1 MISPL
6 LDKEF
11 LHELDSYRNRITYAR
26 ITSLTLDSY
35 PIESVEGVVTDG
47 NVTVDGNSAVR
58 RICSLT
64 MTTKNVNL
72 NNVYW
77 GVTTRVKIEIGIAKN
92 FDSSINSIR
101 DPGKYEYLLEK
112 YEQYPD
118 IIWFPLGV
126 FILTDFKT
134 SQQVNNYTITL
145 SGKDKMCLLNGDM
158 GGSLFASVDFGKE
171 EYYDSETKITTISS
185 IPIKTIIKEA
195 VHAYA
200 GDAWQDVIINDLDDL
215 GLELLDYKGT
225 KPLYLIMREHSNED
239 MGEVIQITINGS
251 QELARENGTTT
262 SLDEIG
268 DDEFNP
274 RSRLDVGDSALGKYT
289 IFYALSDT
297 EKEMPLSVA
306 KVTNGQTCGY
316 RYTDITYAGDLILN
330 IGEPVTAMF
339 DKLVAMLGNFEY
351 FYNIDGRF
359 VFQRKRTY
367 LDKT

>member
-1 MISPL
+1 MSIKNPL
-6 LDKEF
+6 LDTVFLQDLYLNKHKE
-11 LHELDSYRNRITYAR
+11 IYAK
-26 ITSLTLDSY
+26 IIALNKEEE
-35 PIESVEGVVTDG
+35 PIEEIEGKVTGGSVSLDG
-47 NVTVDGNSAVR
+47 TSNVR
-58 RICSLT
+58 RSCSLT
-64 MTTKNVNL
+64 MVANDVDINSY
-72 NNVYW
+72 YW
-77 GVTTRVKIEIGIAKN
+77 GIKNKFKLFIGLRNEIN
-92 FDSSINSIR
+92 
-101 DPGKYEYLLEK
+101 PEYE
-112 YEQYPD
+112 D
-118 IIWFPLGV
+118 IIWFPFGV
-126 FILTDFKT
+126 MVISNFTT
-134 SQQVNNYTITL
+134 SL
-145 SGKDKMCLLNGDM
+145 STNGYNISINGKDKMCLLNGDM

-262 SLDEIG
+262 SLDEID

>member
-1 MISPL
+1 
-6 LDKEF
+6 
-11 LHELDSYRNRITYAR
+11 
-26 ITSLTLDSY
+26 
-35 PIESVEGVVTDG
+35 
-47 NVTVDGNSAVR
+47 
-58 RICSLT
+58 
-64 MTTKNVNL
+64 
-72 NNVYW
+72 
-77 GVTTRVKIEIGIAKN
+77 
-92 FDSSINSIR
+92 
-101 DPGKYEYLLEK
+101 
-112 YEQYPD
+112 
-118 IIWFPLGV
+118 
-126 FILTDFKT
+126 
-134 SQQVNNYTITL
+134 
-145 SGKDKMCLLNGDM
+145 
-158 GGSLFASVDFGKE
+158 
-171 EYYDSETKITTISS
+171 
-185 IPIKTIIKEA
+185 
-195 VHAYA
+195 
-200 GDAWQDVIINDLDDL
+200 
-215 GLELLDYKGT
+215 
-225 KPLYLIMREHSNED
+225 MREHSNED

-251 QELARENGTTT
+251 QKLARENGTTT